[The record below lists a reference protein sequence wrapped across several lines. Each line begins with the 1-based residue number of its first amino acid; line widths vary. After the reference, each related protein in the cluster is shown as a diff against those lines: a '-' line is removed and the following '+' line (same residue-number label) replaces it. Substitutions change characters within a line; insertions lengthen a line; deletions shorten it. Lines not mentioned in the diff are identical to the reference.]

1 MKRLVRALVL
11 LVVLVAAAGG
21 GYYLYQQWSVNQAE
35 AAAAAAARKIQYA
48 TVTRGTLSA
57 SVSAVG
63 SIVPINTAKLSFRSS
78 GVLRDVNVKVG
89 DLVKAGDVL
98 AKLDTVDLEL
108 SLATALTNLDNA
120 KIKLEQSSNGP
131 TAEDAR
137 IAKANLDKSAANLAK
152 AQSDYDKVA
161 WMSNV
166 GITSQAAALQTA
178 TLDYQIAL
186 ANYAKATKGS
196 TDLDL
201 ALLQNSV
208 KLSEIQ
214 LETAKRNLANAT
226 IVAPIDG
233 VVSTVGANPG
243 EPISSNT
250 VMFNLISLQTLR
262 VDASVDETDM
272 VKLAVGQTVSV
283 TLDSIS
289 GLALPA
295 VVTAVA
301 PNATNQSG
309 VVTYQ
314 VQMTL
319 TKLDPRLRAGLTATA
334 SVIVQQ
340 RENVL
345 MVPNRAIRINRNIRS
360 VQLANNG
367 GTVEKQ
373 VTVGMSNDSFT
384 EITAG
389 LAEGDRVV
397 IVTTAT
403 NQPLS
408 GGTYGSSNFG
418 SGSGSMQGMGGGP
431 VFVTK

>member
-1 MKRLVRALVL
+1 MRLVRPLIL
-11 LVVLVAAAGG
+11 LVILVIAVGG
-21 GYYLYQQWSVNQAE
+21 GYFAYTQYADSQ
-35 AAAAAAARKIQYA
+35 AAAAAIAAQKNIQYA
-48 TVTRGTLSA
+48 TVSRGTLSA

-63 SIVPINTAKLSFRSS
+63 SIVPVSTARLSFRAA
-78 GVLRDVNVKVG
+78 GVLRDVNFKVG
-89 DLVKAGDVL
+89 DVVKAGDVL

-108 SLATALTNLDNA
+108 ALATAMTNLDNA
-120 KIKLEQSSNGP
+120 KIRLQQSSTGP

-137 IAKANLDKSAANLAK
+137 IARANLDKSANNLAK

-161 WMSNV
+161 WMPNV
-166 GITSQAAALQTA
+166 GMTTQAAALQTA

-186 ANYAKATKGS
+186 ANYAKAVKGS

-214 LETAKRNLANAT
+214 LETAKRNLGNAT
-226 IVAPIDG
+226 VVAPIDG
-233 VVSTVGANPG
+233 VISTVGANPG
-243 EPISSNT
+243 EPVGTNT
-250 VMFNLISLQTLR
+250 VMFNIICLQSLR
-262 VDASVDETDM
+262 VDANVDETDM
-272 VKLAVGQTVSV
+272 VKLAVGQPVSV

-295 VVTAVA
+295 VVTAIA
-301 PNATNQSG
+301 PNSTNQSG

-314 VQMTL
+314 IQMTL
-319 TKLDPRLRAGLTATA
+319 SKGDPRLRAGLTATA

-340 RENVL
+340 KDNVL
-345 MVPNRAIRINRNIRS
+345 MVPNRAISVSRNVRS
-360 VQLANNG
+360 VQLRSNG
-367 GTVEKQ
+367 TTAPKQ

-384 EITAG
+384 EIAAG
-389 LAEGDRVV
+389 LNEGDQVA
-397 IVTTAT
+397 IITTAT

-408 GGTYGSSNFG
+408 GGTFG
-418 SGSGSMQGMGGGP
+418 GGQFGNTGGGMQGMGGGP